1 MSAGVFEIEA
11 QRPICYCATA
21 HPIDTIMAPVKR
33 DASKRPVTF
42 WLNAELHAKFSH
54 LVKERGDSMSELL
67 TRFIEEVTKTVKL
80 DPKEQAELDAWFC
93 SKGLR

>member
-1 MSAGVFEIEA
+1 
-11 QRPICYCATA
+11 
-21 HPIDTIMAPVKR
+21 MAPVKR

-80 DPKEQAELDAWFC
+80 DPKEQAELHAWFC

>member
-1 MSAGVFEIEA
+1 M
-11 QRPICYCATA
+11 P
-21 HPIDTIMAPVKR
+21 PVKR

-42 WLNAELHAKFSH
+42 WLNAELHAKLSH

-80 DPKEQAELDAWFC
+80 DPKEAAELEAWFR

>member
-1 MSAGVFEIEA
+1 MILFAAERNE
-11 QRPICYCATA
+11 TN
-21 HPIDTIMAPVKR
+21 MAPVKR

-67 TRFIEEVTKTVKL
+67 TRFIEEVTKTVQL
-80 DPKEQAELDAWFC
+80 DPKEAAELDAWFRN
-93 SKGLR
+93 KGLR